1 MCEVD
6 DGISMVCL
14 LRGDGLA
21 EVEPR
26 IVLIL
31 LQYLFLKKYKLFHRE
46 KLKRLKLLN
55 KGVETKIHFVW
66 PEDVFSNS
74 INCKASKSVK
84 TSSP

>member
-21 EVEPR
+21 EVELR

-46 KLKRLKLLN
+46 KLKSLKLLN

-66 PEDVFSNS
+66 PEDVFFL
-74 INCKASKSVK
+74 IQLIVRLSV
-84 TSSP
+84 

>member
-21 EVEPR
+21 EVELR

-46 KLKRLKLLN
+46 
-55 KGVETKIHFVW
+55 
-66 PEDVFSNS
+66 D
-74 INCKASKSVK
+74 ASSK
-84 TSSP
+84 T